1 MISVFAATADCLSD
15 EKLFDRLYETVHPR
29 RKAKIDKMRLE
40 KDRRLSLGAGLL
52 LKKAL
57 TAIGIDY
64 NNAVFAEDANG
75 KPYIKG
81 DKVFFNLSHSEN
93 CVMCA
98 VSDKPVGCDVEMVGK
113 YNEALAKRFFHK
125 NEYAHI
131 LSLGNEE
138 EKRAA
143 FYRIWTQKESFV
155 KAIGLGMRLPL
166 DSFSTAVEDGLPVEQ
181 SAVSDEYFIFT
192 YDIFNKYK
200 CSVCSAYKNSPEIK
214 EISLL

>member
-1 MISVFAATADCLSD
+1 MIPVFAATADCLSD

-75 KPYIKG
+75 KPYLVG
-81 DKVFFNLSHSEN
+81 DTVFFNLSHSEN

-98 VSDKPVGCDVEMVGK
+98 VSDKSVGCDVERLGK
-113 YNEALAKRFFHK
+113 YNDALAKRFFHK
-125 NEYAHI
+125 SEYERI
-131 LSLGNEE
+131 LSLDNEE
-138 EKRAA
+138 EKRDA
-143 FYRIWTQKESFV
+143 FFRIWTRKESFV

-166 DSFSTAVEDGLPVEQ
+166 DSFSTAVEAGSPVQ
-181 SAVSDEYFIFT
+181 QNAVSDEFFVFT
-192 YDIFNKYK
+192 YDVFNKYK